1 MYVFLSFFKSIAI
14 ELGGYKESA
23 FILMHFIIIII
34 LLSLLLLPLSGPVTG
49 ILLKRF
55 GCRLVGVAGSLIL
68 FVGLLTSV
76 FTPSLHVLYVTY
88 GLIGGK

>member
-14 ELGGYKESA
+14 ELSGYKESA
-23 FILMHFIIIII
+23 FFWMHFIIII

-88 GLIGGK
+88 GFIGGK

>member
-1 MYVFLSFFKSIAI
+1 MFHVYLCF
-14 ELGGYKESA
+14 
-23 FILMHFIIIII
+23 
-34 LLSLLLLPLSGPVTG
+34 SGPVTG

-55 GCRLVGVAGSLIL
+55 GCRVVGTVGSLIL

-88 GLIGGK
+88 GLVGGMRKYYHDY